1 MKEKIARSAVAVCQ
15 TSIEIFPTSVRG
27 IGKGK
32 IMTIQPLRE
41 REAERGL
48 EPTDDLV
55 TVGLKS
61 LVRKLVKQ
69 ATSNNRSSVIREG
82 EEQNDVILDL
92 EVDGVRCLLLRAHPK
107 TEPSIVTLSP
117 REQEI
122 ARMVAKGY
130 PNKTIAAVLEISS
143 WTVCT
148 HLRRIFAKLSVG
160 SRAAMVARLM
170 EDGLNDGKFGS
181 R

>member
-1 MKEKIARSAVAVCQ
+1 
-15 TSIEIFPTSVRG
+15 
-27 IGKGK
+27 
-32 IMTIQPLRE
+32 MTIQSLKKRE
-41 REAERGL
+41 LEGVS
-48 EPTDDLV
+48 EPTDDLASA
-55 TVGLKS
+55 GLKA
-61 LVRKLVKQ
+61 LARKLVKE
-69 ATSNNRSSVIREG
+69 ATSNHRSSVISEG
-82 EEQNDVILDL
+82 EEREDVILDL
-92 EVDGVRCLLLRAHPK
+92 EVDGVRCLLLRAHPN
-107 TEPSIVTLSP
+107 TEPSPVTLSP

-170 EDGLNDGKFGS
+170 EDGLSDGKFGH